1 MGTSVSQS
9 SPSTPNWQAAQ
20 ATYYGPE
27 IPIERTVRELWR
39 AADSQVEENLARDL
53 QAPLIAECL
62 RVTLASSTRTE
73 AVRNVTRTV
82 ASSDQSSLAAE
93 IARRAAARSFA
104 GGGGGSSAVAFAKA
118 VFADA
123 GDYLASRDLPGFVGI
138 SEKIPKVSDL
148 MALKARIRERIGEVV
163 EDVALPEEGTL
174 VEGWSDY
181 AGRVVDTLKDI
192 AA

>member
-1 MGTSVSQS
+1 MGTSVSQG

-20 ATYYGPE
+20 ATYYGRE
-27 IPIERTVRELWR
+27 IPVERTVEELWR
-39 AADSQVEENLARDL
+39 AADSQVDENLARDL
-53 QAPLIAECL
+53 EAPIMAECL
-62 RVTLASSTRTE
+62 RITLASSTRTE
-73 AVRNVTRTV
+73 AVRNVTRAV

-93 IARRAAARSFA
+93 IARRAAARSFSES
-104 GGGGGSSAVAFAKA
+104 GSSAVAFAKA

-138 SEKIPKVSDL
+138 SEKVSRVSDL
-148 MALKARIRERIGEVV
+148 MALKASIRERITEVV
-163 EDVALPEEGTL
+163 EDVELPEGANV

-181 AGRVVDTLKDI
+181 AARIVDNLKGV

>member
-9 SPSTPNWQAAQ
+9 SPSTPIWQAAQ
-20 ATYYGPE
+20 ATYYRPE
-27 IPIERTVRELWR
+27 IPIERTIQELWR
-39 AADSQVEENLARDL
+39 AADSQIDENLARDL

-62 RVTLASSTRTE
+62 RITLASSTRTE
-73 AVRNVTRTV
+73 AVRNVAWAV
-82 ASSDQSSLAAE
+82 ASSGQSSLAAE
-93 IARRAAARSFA
+93 LARRAVARSFS
-104 GGGGGSSAVAFAKA
+104 GGGSSAVAFAKA

-123 GDYLASRDLPGFVGI
+123 GDYLASRDLSGFVGI

-148 MALKARIRERIGEVV
+148 VALKASLRERIAEVV
-163 EDVALPEEGTL
+163 EDVDLPEETNV

-181 AGRVVDTLKDI
+181 AGRVVDALKGV

>member
-9 SPSTPNWQAAQ
+9 SPSTPNWQATQ
-20 ATYYGPE
+20 ATYYSPE

-39 AADSQVEENLARDL
+39 AADSQVDENLARDL

-62 RVTLASSTRTE
+62 RVTLASPTRTD
-73 AVRNVTRTV
+73 AVRNVARTV

-104 GGGGGSSAVAFAKA
+104 GGGSSAVAFAKA

-148 MALKARIRERIGEVV
+148 VALKARIRERIGDVV
-163 EDVALPEEGTL
+163 EDVELPEDGSL

-181 AGRVVDTLKDI
+181 AGRVVDTLKGV